1 MFPIGVHGAGPVVL
15 DLVRDGPHAL
25 VGGTTGSGKSELL
38 LSLVASLAAV
48 NRPDELAFLLVD
60 YKGGAAFAECADL
73 PHVLGVVTDLD
84 AALTERAMTS
94 LDAELKRRERL
105 LGEHGCRDLTA
116 YHARKRP
123 GDPALPR
130 LVLVVDE
137 FRALAEELPSFVAG
151 LVRVASLGRSLGIH
165 LVVATQRPA
174 GVVTADMRANLGL
187 RIALRVRDV
196 VDSLDVLEAPDAA
209 RIHECTPGRA
219 FLRSAATELAQ
230 FQCAL
235 VTGRTAVQQGVR
247 LLAVD
252 GIPVAP
258 PQGSPD
264 TDLARLVE
272 ACGEATQL
280 CRADRVAP
288 PWLPPLPRLVPS
300 ESLAGMPGQVA
311 IGLLDDPAAQAQRPY
326 LWDVGGGHLGITGPP
341 RSGRTTALQ
350 VVAAQL
356 ALATSP
362 CDAHVYAVHTGALA
376 GLEALPHVGA
386 AVDLSDLD
394 RLDRLVRLL
403 GRPSGPRSALR
414 VRARRRLGRPGAD
427 ARRRAP
433 AATA

>member
-1 MFPIGVHGAGPVVL
+1 MSGSALAHLWARSPRSTVFPIGVNGAGPLVL

-73 PHVLGVVTDLD
+73 PHVVGVVTDLD

-123 GDPALPR
+123 GDPALRR

-137 FRALAEELPSFVAG
+137 YRALAEELPSFVAG

-247 LLAVD
+247 L
-252 GIPVAP
+252 
-258 PQGSPD
+258 
-264 TDLARLVE
+264 
-272 ACGEATQL
+272 
-280 CRADRVAP
+280 DRRRRHP
-288 PWLPPLPRLVPS
+288 
-300 ESLAGMPGQVA
+300 
-311 IGLLDDPAAQAQRPY
+311 
-326 LWDVGGGHLGITGPP
+326 
-341 RSGRTTALQ
+341 
-350 VVAAQL
+350 
-356 ALATSP
+356 
-362 CDAHVYAVHTGALA
+362 
-376 GLEALPHVGA
+376 
-386 AVDLSDLD
+386 
-394 RLDRLVRLL
+394 
-403 GRPSGPRSALR
+403 GRPSAGLPRHGPGP
-414 VRARRRLGRPGAD
+414 ARRGLP
-427 ARRRAP
+427 
-433 AATA
+433 